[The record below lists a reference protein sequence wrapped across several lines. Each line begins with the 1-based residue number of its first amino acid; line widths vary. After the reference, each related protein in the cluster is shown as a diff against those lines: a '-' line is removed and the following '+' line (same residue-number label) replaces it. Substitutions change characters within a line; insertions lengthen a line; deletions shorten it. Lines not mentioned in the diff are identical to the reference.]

1 MRPADGFPLLSPFR
15 ATSTTAGRRR
25 CAWVFLCACV
35 GVLLGACGSGGSV
48 DPAVPPA
55 RMESLHAPVSAGHA
69 DFKDMIEAL
78 FFGTGPMARLDS
90 PGCDNSL
97 QRMRGW
103 PIGSRVR
110 VVAYGSVDAERRAA
124 VQQTLQ
130 QVNEVFGATL
140 TAAYETRDSRAEP
153 EGTAED
159 EIRVF
164 GVEAPRAPT
173 FCGGSATNCQVV
185 RYNAGVFKG
194 SRVILSKPFAPASS
208 GIVSHELGHAFG
220 LCHIDPARGGF
231 DPSIS
236 IMGSTAAGRWTD
248 LDLEAFRRV
257 YGAGLS
263 PADPR
268 QQFVRA
274 GLIN

>member
-1 MRPADGFPLLSPFR
+1 MI
-15 ATSTTAGRRR
+15 
-25 CAWVFLCACV
+25 VCACA
-35 GVLLGACGSGGSV
+35 GMLLGACGSAESV

-55 RMESLHAPVSAGHA
+55 RTESRPAPASASHV
-69 DFKDMIEAL
+69 DFRDVIEAL
-78 FFGTGPMARLDS
+78 FFGTGPMARVDS
-90 PGCDNSL
+90 PGCDNTL

-124 VQQTLQ
+124 VQQTLR

-140 TAAYETRDSRAEP
+140 NTAYETRDSRAEP
-153 EGTAED
+153 DGAAAN

-164 GVEAPRAPT
+164 GVDARRAPM
-173 FCGGSATNCQVV
+173 FCGGAATNCQVV
-185 RYNAGVFKG
+185 HYDAGVFIG
-194 SRVILSKPFAPASS
+194 SRVILGTPFAPASS

-236 IMGSTAAGRWTD
+236 IMGSVAAGRWTD
-248 LDLEAFRRV
+248 LDVEAFRRV

-268 QQFVRA
+268 QRFVRA